1 MSGRFAKSL
10 LVPVA
15 MLAAFLAMNV
25 ALVWA
30 QHGSEGTVTVTVLD
44 PSGSVIPGA
53 QLELRD
59 LATNNVRKVQTQANG
74 TYTFV
79 NLLVGKY
86 RLTVTQVGF
95 KSQAY
100 NEVEV
105 QAAQTTNISATL
117 KVGGV
122 NETVEVVTDQAPLL
136 ETT

>member
-59 LATNNVRKVQTQANG
+59 LATNTVRKVQTQPNG

-79 NLLVGKY
+79 SLLVGKY
-86 RLTVTQVGF
+86 RASRARSITRWRCRQRRRQML
-95 KSQAY
+95 
-100 NEVEV
+100 
-105 QAAQTTNISATL
+105 
-117 KVGGV
+117 
-122 NETVEVVTDQAPLL
+122 PLRSR
-136 ETT
+136 